1 MTTKSGHDHFMKR
14 LLAALVAVFSLI
26 LLSTLW
32 VSDAH
37 AQING
42 PPASVTSPGFG
53 GRAINGPPASVTSVG
68 PRGYGNGQFYSPF
81 NAGGVNARIHN
92 GEYPEGD
99 NRRRHHHDSTTYP
112 YTPYMTYAYPV
123 PYAVDMGGEPEGP
136 EEAAPPAPE
145 DNYQGGPTVFDRRGY
160 GAGSYVPPRE
170 SAAPRHPE
178 HPEQNQSEEAA
189 APEEPLAP
197 TTLVFRDGHKLEV
210 GNYAIVGPTL
220 FDMTPG
226 HARKVP
232 LKDLDLEATRREN
245 DEHGVMFQL
254 PLSSRA
260 N

>member
-1 MTTKSGHDHFMKR
+1 MSTNSGYDLFMRR
-14 LLAALVAVFSLI
+14 LLAASGAVFSLI
-26 LLSTLW
+26 LVSTLW

-68 PRGYGNGQFYSPF
+68 PRGYGNGQFFSPF

-92 GEYPEGD
+92 GEFPNG
-99 NRRRHHHDSTTYP
+99 RHHHQNSVLP
-112 YTPYMTYAYPV
+112 YTPYLTYAYPV
-123 PYAVDMGGEPEGP
+123 PYAVDMGGEAEGP
-136 EEAAPPAPE
+136 EEAAPPEAEEP
-145 DNYQGGPTVFDRRGY
+145 YQGGPTVFDRRGY
-160 GAGSYVPPRE
+160 GSSSYVPP
-170 SAAPRHPE
+170 SDMKHSHHA
-178 HPEQNQSEEAA
+178 EQHAEQSEEPAS
-189 APEEPLAP
+189 PPEPLEP
-197 TTLVFRDGHKLEV
+197 TTLVFKDGHKLEV

-254 PLSSRA
+254 PLSSKA